1 MAAVIAR
8 DIRFD
13 IGGDRQQIDHVD
25 TRLSDVTFKHILL
38 PVWVAAYQYRGKTYQ
53 FVVNGHNGRVQ
64 GQRPW
69 SVWKLA
75 FALCLGA
82 VAAAAIGYGVAQ
94 GG

>member
-1 MAAVIAR
+1 
-8 DIRFD
+8 
-13 IGGDRQQIDHVD
+13 
-25 TRLSDVTFKHILL
+25 VTFKHVLL
-38 PVWVAAYQYRGKTYQ
+38 PVWVAAYQYRGNTYQ

-75 FALCLGA
+75 FALGLGA
-82 VAAAAIGYGVAQ
+82 VVAAALGYGLAQ